1 MFELLSLPEEDGRR
15 ILFHDDSNVIRRSFL
30 EIWEEEVAGTF
41 RFRGRFVKSDSEREA
56 GFPCI
61 YVYRR
66 TTSLSCNS
74 CKCST
79 TAYAY
84 VIRENRIG
92 SCTFCNSNI
101 IEFFAEYR
109 NQFVGRGEIVDFF
122 AANTVVRKAL
132 NEGINCRKDT
142 RLGGLF

>member
-15 ILFHDDSNVIRRSFL
+15 ILFHDDSNVIRRRFL

-56 GFPCI
+56 GVPCI
-61 YVYRR
+61 CVYRR
-66 TTSLSCNS
+66 TISLSCKS

-84 VIRENRIG
+84 VIRENRFR
-92 SCTFCNSNI
+92 SCTFWNS
-101 IEFFAEYR
+101 
-109 NQFVGRGEIVDFF
+109 
-122 AANTVVRKAL
+122 TML
-132 NEGINCRKDT
+132 
-142 RLGGLF
+142 